1 MLNVHVDEIHAA
13 IAGKRMQRDSVILE
27 SWNRCVRKYKLDPER
42 ENPVQIHTQNQVRL
56 HQQELEDFM
65 LVAKSGLED
74 LYRRVAGMGYV
85 LLLANSRGITVDL
98 LGDHRVDK
106 ELRHAGLYLGSD
118 WREEEVGTCGLGSC
132 LATGEPIVVHQS
144 DHFGYSHAPLS
155 CVSAPIYDVFG
166 NLTAVLDISL
176 LRTDT
181 RKAEQALALDLVKT
195 TVRNIEMAGFMSSFR
210 NDAVLRFSA
219 SPEFADVDPHA
230 AIALSSSGTIIGM
243 TREAQKFLIRAETGA
258 ATGAVNPIGRQFSDY
273 FEMNYSRLPELDRN
287 FDVQSRALVARS
299 GEVVFANAM
308 MPRNRSAAKP
318 QQTLPGPLAAIHGG
332 DVAMTQLAKKAARIA
347 DSRIS
352 VIMYG
357 ETGVGKEYVVRAM
370 HESRKN
376 PGPFVAI
383 NCAAL
388 PENLIESELFGYAP
402 GAFTGALA
410 KGKRGLVELANGGT
424 LFLDEIGD
432 MPLALQARLL
442 RVLAE
447 REVMPIGGSSP
458 VKVNVRFVS
467 ASHKDLQ
474 SLVKLGQFRQD
485 LYYRLNG
492 IMLEIPPIRKRE
504 DLSWLVD
511 SCLRAV
517 VGEDRSISITPG
529 ARQVLQAYD
538 WPGNVRELLNALE
551 LAVAL
556 CDEDTIDT
564 KLLTDLFPQFNSDSA
579 DLDGDLGDFA
589 EGDTVQEREQ
599 LLELLREH
607 SWNVSGA
614 ARKLSVDRSTL
625 HRRMR
630 RLGIKHPI

>member
-1 MLNVHVDEIHAA
+1 
-13 IAGKRMQRDSVILE
+13 
-27 SWNRCVRKYKLDPER
+27 
-42 ENPVQIHTQNQVRL
+42 
-56 HQQELEDFM
+56 
-65 LVAKSGLED
+65 
-74 LYRRVAGMGYV
+74 
-85 LLLANSRGITVDL
+85 
-98 LGDHRVDK
+98 
-106 ELRHAGLYLGSD
+106 
-118 WREEEVGTCGLGSC
+118 
-132 LATGEPIVVHQS
+132 
-144 DHFGYSHAPLS
+144 
-155 CVSAPIYDVFG
+155 
-166 NLTAVLDISL
+166 
-176 LRTDT
+176 
-181 RKAEQALALDLVKT
+181 
-195 TVRNIEMAGFMSSFR
+195 
-210 NDAVLRFSA
+210 
-219 SPEFADVDPHA
+219 
-230 AIALSSSGTIIGM
+230 
-243 TREAQKFLIRAETGA
+243 
-258 ATGAVNPIGRQFSDY
+258 
-273 FEMNYSRLPELDRN
+273 
-287 FDVQSRALVARS
+287 
-299 GEVVFANAM
+299 
-308 MPRNRSAAKP
+308 
-318 QQTLPGPLAAIHGG
+318 
-332 DVAMTQLAKKAARIA
+332 
-347 DSRIS
+347 
-352 VIMYG
+352 
-357 ETGVGKEYVVRAM
+357 
-370 HESRKN
+370 
-376 PGPFVAI
+376 
-383 NCAAL
+383 
-388 PENLIESELFGYAP
+388 
-402 GAFTGALA
+402 
-410 KGKRGLVELANGGT
+410 
-424 LFLDEIGD
+424 